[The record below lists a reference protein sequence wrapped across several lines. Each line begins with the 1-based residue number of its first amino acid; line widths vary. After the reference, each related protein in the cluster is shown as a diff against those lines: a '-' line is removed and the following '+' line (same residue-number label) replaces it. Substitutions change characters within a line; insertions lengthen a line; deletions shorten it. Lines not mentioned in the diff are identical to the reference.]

1 MEEEEKK
8 ESLPFSLT
16 MIGVFYGLMALLSVS
31 GASEQY
37 IFFSFVLPPF
47 FSKIV
52 TVIETTVLLYITI
65 GIFKRRAFAR
75 KVLIGYNAFA
85 IADILFTL
93 IFVDK
98 EKLLEILK
106 ETSAVVDYA
115 NINLIFCLILF
126 IILRFVRTNK
136 QFFVNKSA

>member
-1 MEEEEKK
+1 MEEEKK
-8 ESLPFSLT
+8 ESMPFTLT
-16 MIGVFYGLMALLSVS
+16 MIGVFYGFMAFISVM

-37 IFFSFVLPPF
+37 ILFSVVLPPF
-47 FSKIV
+47 FSKLV
-52 TVIETTVLLYITI
+52 TVFETTVLIYITI
-65 GIFKRRAFAR
+65 GIFKKRTIAR

-93 IFVDK
+93 TFVDK
-98 EKLLEILK
+98 EKLLELLK
-106 ETSAVVDYA
+106 ETNAVIDYA